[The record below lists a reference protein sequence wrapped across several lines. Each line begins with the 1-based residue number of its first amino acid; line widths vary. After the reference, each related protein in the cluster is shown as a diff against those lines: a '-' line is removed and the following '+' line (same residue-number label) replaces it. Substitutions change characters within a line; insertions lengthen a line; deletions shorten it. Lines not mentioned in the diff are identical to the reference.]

1 MTEHIHYKNFIW
13 PLIFAAGLYHSIL
26 YHFFQPDDAFIYLVY
41 VKNMLLGNGAT
52 FNGELV
58 EGYSS
63 VLWLAVV
70 SLFSLPG
77 IDPLLSSKIIGW
89 SLYVSTA
96 VLLLRMQ
103 KEAPGDV
110 TSLPYSAALYFSI
123 PIAAMWASGAMETT
137 LFSFLITSAAY
148 SYYRARFISQKISYF
163 FLAGT
168 IFGLLSATRPEGFAL
183 IGAIFVLEFLVYL
196 FKKELN
202 LKAVIVTFLTYCLIT
217 AFIFGSRFVI
227 YGELFPTTVGAKTGN
242 LIWQIQLGKTYIS
255 EFLMAYWHIALA
267 YIAATAYLLT
277 KKPQTFW
284 LTLTSLI
291 FVIGYMSFN
300 LLVGGDW
307 MLGYR
312 FIVPILPLMVLPIG
326 LALSYLYRPVAIG
339 LTVTLIAYSMYLG
352 LQLYE
357 KANKQANSDRGD
369 ILMGQYIQS
378 LKLPVDTK
386 IAVIDAGAIP
396 YYANLPTVDMIGL
409 NDRHISK
416 LPGGF
421 LQKYD
426 NDYVL
431 GQKPEIIQ
439 FHTKYVGSSG
449 WVAPTEA
456 FRGSLVLF
464 YTDEFQKWYGR
475 DINSPVPHLFKR
487 RSKPLEITFLDSFYD
502 FKLNGRYDEDNNKLT
517 LEIKKLGDGMWV
529 TQYENR
535 LEAGAVYL
543 QVKIIKNNGQVIYE
557 TLKSIPDDMG
567 KGDQKSL
574 EVNLPSIKDNT
585 YRILVCPT
593 LLGVKD
599 FPACGSG
606 FSFDQGYSKV
616 PTSLAKGIFSFDDE
630 RISLEGW
637 ATPEK
642 EFIWSLGHQ
651 AKIYFQTSKK
661 NNAPKL
667 KINIES
673 FRSQQIK
680 IYLNNILAFSGEIS
694 GSTMIELN
702 KNVMQ
707 GKNELRFFLPDAVS
721 PGGND
726 PRVIAVAL
734 KSIELE

>member
-1 MTEHIHYKNFIW
+1 MITNAHYKKHISA
-13 PLIFAAGLYHSIL
+13 LIFAAGLYHAIW
-26 YHFFQPDDAFIYLVY
+26 YQFYQPDDTFIYLVY
-41 VKNMLLGNGAT
+41 VKNFLAGNGAT

-77 IDPLLSSKIIGW
+77 IDLLLGSKIIGW
-89 SLYVSTA
+89 ALFAGTA

-103 KEAPGDV
+103 KEATNDLP
-110 TSLPYSAALYFSI
+110 SLPYSAALYFSI
-123 PIAAMWASGAMETT
+123 PIAAMWASGGMETI
-137 LFSFLITSAAY
+137 LFSFLITAAAY
-148 SYYRARFISQKISYF
+148 SYYHARLISQKTSHF
-163 FLAGT
+163 VLAGT
-168 IFGLLSATRPEGFAL
+168 VFGLLSATRPEGFAL
-183 IGAIFVLEFLVYL
+183 IGAIFALELFISF

-202 LKAVIVTFLTYCLIT
+202 LKAVSVTFLTYLSIT
-217 AFIFGSRFVI
+217 AFIFGSRFAI

-242 LIWQIQLGKTYIS
+242 LSWQIQLGKTYIS
-255 EFLMAYWHIALA
+255 GFLITYWHLALA
-267 YIAATAYLLT
+267 YIVATAYLLT
-277 KKPQTFW
+277 KKPQSFW

-291 FVIGYMSFN
+291 FVMGYMSFN

-312 FIVPILPLMVLPIG
+312 FIVPILPLIVLPIG
-326 LALSYLYRPVAIG
+326 VALSYLNRPIAIG
-339 LTVTLIAYSMYLG
+339 LTVILIAYSINLG
-352 LQLYE
+352 LQLHE
-357 KANKQANSDRGD
+357 KAIKQVNSDTGD

-378 LKLPVDTK
+378 LKFPANTK

-396 YYANLPTVDMIGL
+396 YYANLPTIDMIGL

-439 FHTKYVGSSG
+439 FHTKYVGRSG

-464 YTDEFQKWYGR
+464 YTDEFQKWYDR
-475 DINSPVPHLFKR
+475 DINAPVPHLFKR
-487 RSKPLEITFLDSFYD
+487 RGKPFEITFLDSFYD
-502 FKLNGRYDEDNNKLT
+502 FKLNGQYDKDSNKLN
-517 LEIKKLGDGMWV
+517 LDIKKLGDGVWV
-529 TQYENR
+529 AQHENR
-535 LEAGAVYL
+535 LEAGVVYL
-543 QVKIIKNNGQVIYE
+543 QVRVIKSNGQTIYE

-567 KGDQKSL
+567 KGDQESL
-574 EVNLPSIKDNT
+574 EVNFPSIKDST

-599 FPACGSG
+599 FPACSSG
-606 FSFDQGYSKV
+606 FSFDQTYSKV
-616 PTSLAKGIFSFDDE
+616 PTSLTQGVVSFDDE

-637 ATPEK
+637 AIPEK
-642 EFIWSLGHQ
+642 GFIWSLGRQ
-651 AKIYFQTSKK
+651 AKIHFYISKQK
-661 NNAPKL
+661 NAHQLKL
-667 KINIES
+667 NLES
-673 FRSQQIK
+673 FKNQRIE
-680 IYLNNILAFSGEIS
+680 IYLNNTLTFSGNLS
-694 GSTMIELN
+694 GSSSIKLSKT
-702 KNVMQ
+702 VMQ
-707 GKNELRFFLPDAVS
+707 GKNELRFVLPDAAS
-721 PGGND
+721 PGSD
-726 PRVIAVAL
+726 PRLIAVAL